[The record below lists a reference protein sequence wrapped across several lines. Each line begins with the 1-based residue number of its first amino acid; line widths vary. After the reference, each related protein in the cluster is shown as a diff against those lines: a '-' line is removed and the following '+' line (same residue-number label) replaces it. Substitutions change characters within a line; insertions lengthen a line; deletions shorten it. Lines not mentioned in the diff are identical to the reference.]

1 MKRHDL
7 GVQFFSVIL
16 QGKKKKMI
24 SMMASSLGY
33 ISLFHVFLPMCLSTA
48 EGHLSVFTENK
59 SQVFYLRLR
68 L

>member
-7 GVQFFSVIL
+7 GGPVFFCDSS
-16 QGKKKKMI
+16 GKKKMI
-24 SMMASSLGY
+24 NMMASSLGY

-48 EGHLSVFTENK
+48 EGRLSVFTENK

>member
-1 MKRHDL
+1 MTWE
-7 GVQFFSVIL
+7 VQFFSVIL
-16 QGKKKKMI
+16 QEKKKMI
-24 SMMASSLGY
+24 NMMASSLGY

-48 EGHLSVFTENK
+48 EGRLSVFTENK